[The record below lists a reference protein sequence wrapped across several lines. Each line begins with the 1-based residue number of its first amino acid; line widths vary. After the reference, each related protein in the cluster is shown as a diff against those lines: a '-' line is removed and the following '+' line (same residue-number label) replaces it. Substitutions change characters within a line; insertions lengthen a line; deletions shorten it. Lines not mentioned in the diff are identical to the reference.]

1 VTLDS
6 QVLIAFLL
14 YLLFWGWVGYRRGAV
29 REIWLLVITVVTWV
43 VLQER
48 GTILVRLAN
57 FAGKFVSLVSA
68 GGLTGDSAD
77 ALQALADAP
86 DVVTDANEAGFLF
99 LVWAIIVLITYIA
112 LSDRRLDK
120 RSPKGGF
127 GFLFG
132 ALNGLVFAAILL
144 PILANLVEISSGAFV
159 EAPLQSLVDLGIEFI
174 TRLFAFLRGLWE
186 LITPVSGPV
195 WFVLVTL
202 LLVFAGF
209 TLRSRGKPSEKPK
222 S

>member
-1 VTLDS
+1 MTLDS

-14 YLLFWGWVGYRRGAV
+14 YLFFWGWVGYRRGAV
-29 REIWLLVITVVTWV
+29 REIWLLGITVLTWV

-57 FAGKFVSLVSA
+57 FGGKFVALVTA
-68 GGLTGDSAD
+68 GGLSDDSAD

-86 DVVTDANEAGFLF
+86 DVVTTENEAGFLF
-99 LVWAIIVLITYIA
+99 LAWAIIVVITYIA
-112 LSDRRLDK
+112 LTDKRLDK

-159 EAPLQSLVDLGIEFI
+159 EAPLQSLVDLGIEFV
-174 TRLFAFLRGLWE
+174 TRLFNFLRGFWE
-186 LITPVSGPV
+186 LLTPVSGPA

-202 LLVFAGF
+202 LLIFAAF
-209 TLRSRGKPSEKPK
+209 TLRGKGKPSEKPK

>member
-1 VTLDS
+1 MTLDS